1 MVAKLPMES
10 YRRRRRHGILFTG
23 IRVASESRPTMTKRQ
38 LIDDIRRYNTTA
50 TPEFLAQFDEVAL
63 RQYLDHLEGAFR
75 KRLQISAWVR
85 RKPKLKMVG

>member
-1 MVAKLPMES
+1 
-10 YRRRRRHGILFTG
+10 
-23 IRVASESRPTMTKRQ
+23 MTKRQ

-50 TPEFLAQFDEVAL
+50 APEFLAQFDEAAL

-75 KRLQISAWVR
+75 KRIQISAWVR